1 MSEQREQAADD
12 VISLATRVSP
22 EVMRRFDEDCAAN
35 HRTRSSHLRWLIAE
49 RLRQLDA
56 QQAHAAA

>member
-22 EVMRRFDEDCAAN
+22 DVMRKFDEDCAAN

-49 RLRQLDA
+49 RLQRLEA
-56 QQAHAAA
+56 EKSRAAA